1 MIWRALRRVFAI
13 AIAFVLSLIAGA
25 ATLFFMGSRWAAEQ
39 VSSYAPDDP
48 DEIARFLNEA
58 LGVMAFVFTVAP
70 VLTLAPAVAAV
81 VVGEVA
87 RIRSLLYYVVA
98 GGAAAAVMP
107 YIAAPQEAAQN
118 TAYATPYFTLM
129 ATAGFAAGLV
139 YWLLAG
145 RRA

>member
-1 MIWRALRRVFAI
+1 MIGLALRRVVGI
-13 AIAFVLSLIAGA
+13 AIAFIVSLLAGA

-48 DEIARFLNEA
+48 NEIARFMNEA
-58 LGVMAFVFTVAP
+58 MGVLAFVFTVAP
-70 VLTLAPAVAAV
+70 VLTLVPAIAIVI
-81 VVGEVA
+81 VGELA

-98 GGAAAAVMP
+98 GGAAAALMP
-107 YIAAPQEAAQN
+107 YIAAPQDAAQN
-118 TAYATPYFTLM
+118 STYATPYFTLM
-129 ATAGFAAGLV
+129 ATAGFVAGFV